1 MQISAS
7 WPNKCGGEISIWK
20 RKLDKYIIN
29 TQSDLKTLYKYMA
42 RHTTLHSS
50 TIPGFCSVL
59 MVSNWNKK
67 IDTSTS
73 WETIHWW
80 IVGNQ
85 EWNGDGY
92 MSRLDK
98 DIYFA
103 AATIADRACVKVEMI
118 DPSCNLSLHPKLN
131 LYLQI
136 VNTIQSMRLKP
147 LLYTAI

>member
-1 MQISAS
+1 
-7 WPNKCGGEISIWK
+7 
-20 RKLDKYIIN
+20 
-29 TQSDLKTLYKYMA
+29 
-42 RHTTLHSS
+42 
-50 TIPGFCSVL
+50 
-59 MVSNWNKK
+59 
-67 IDTSTS
+67 
-73 WETIHWW
+73 
-80 IVGNQ
+80 
-85 EWNGDGY
+85 